1 MGDYSIEQ
9 RLFYLKELLSSDYAM
24 QNYKS
29 GTPFIFTKKVSFDVT
44 WDEILSLVNNDINDE
59 ISTNQDYYSGAGF
72 RVTRADRLNKVS
84 LVVDEIEKI
93 FKKSK
98 NDRKTRPSFTHQI
111 YVNYTTHPDL
121 NSVPPHSDNDNV
133 FFWQVQGRC
142 LWTIYAESFKTAEE
156 LTEED
161 ISHTFELNPGDMI
174 YCPKYRKHTVTTL
187 QPRAGISLGFN
198 NLK

>member
-24 QNYKS
+24 QNYQS

-59 ISTNQDYYSGAGF
+59 ISTNQDYYGGAGF
-72 RVTRADRLNKVS
+72 RITRADRLNKVS
-84 LVVDEIEKI
+84 LVVDEIETI

-98 NDRKTRPSFTHQI
+98 NDRKTRPSFIHQI

-121 NSVPPHSDNDNV
+121 NSALPHSDNENV

-161 ISHTFELNPGDMI
+161 ISHTFELNPGDLI
-174 YCPKYRKHTVTTL
+174 YCPKYRKHKVTTL